1 VVKWD
6 DDFTEGAVETSD
18 AFEHME
24 GEEDE
29 NDPEFA
35 EDDEVGM
42 EVTRMFYDTDQ
53 DNMYTG
59 AISDDANPDYIAET
73 KLDEK
78 SVFDKIL

>member
-1 VVKWD
+1 MVKWD

-42 EVTRMFYDTDQ
+42 EVTRMF
-53 DNMYTG
+53 
-59 AISDDANPDYIAET
+59 
-73 KLDEK
+73 
-78 SVFDKIL
+78 